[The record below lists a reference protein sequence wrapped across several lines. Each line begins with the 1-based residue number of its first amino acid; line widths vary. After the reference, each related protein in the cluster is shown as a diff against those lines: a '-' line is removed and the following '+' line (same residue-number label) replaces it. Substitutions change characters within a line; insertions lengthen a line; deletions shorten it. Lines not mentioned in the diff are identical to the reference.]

1 MADGPVRVTQ
11 PLLDVLEV
19 LLSTEDFR
27 QHGWAIMKATKR
39 AGPTVYR
46 ILDRLREAGWVIA
59 EWEAPQPGQT
69 TPPRRFYQLTPSGR
83 VGALALIE
91 ERRPSRQRPRWGLG
105 PGFGFGGAR

>member
-1 MADGPVRVTQ
+1 MAEGPVRVTQ

-46 ILDRLREAGWVIA
+46 ILDRLREADWVAA
-59 EWEAPQPGQT
+59 EWEAPQPEQT
-69 TPPRRFYQLTPSGR
+69 TPPRRFYQLTPNGR
-83 VGALALIE
+83 VSALALIE
-91 ERRPSRQRPRWGLG
+91 ERRSSRRQPRWGL
-105 PGFGFGGAR
+105 GFGFGGAR

>member
-1 MADGPVRVTQ
+1 MAEGPVRVTQ

-46 ILDRLREAGWVIA
+46 ILDRLREAGWVVA
-59 EWEAPQPGQT
+59 EWEAHQPDQT

-83 VGALALIE
+83 ISALALVDA
-91 ERRPSRQRPRWGLG
+91 RRPGRWQSRWT
-105 PGFGFGGAR
+105 PGFRFGFGGAR